1 MQLNFIRSVASL
13 QFSQFHL
20 VEPHLSESSSMKE
33 AHLALPSDRFSFNYV
48 ERLPHLLDDSIG
60 VFACFTGQSPRI
72 EAPG

>member
-1 MQLNFIRSVASL
+1 
-13 QFSQFHL
+13 
-20 VEPHLSESSSMKE
+20 MKE
-33 AHLALPSDRFSFNYV
+33 AHLALPSDRITFNYV